1 MTGVGSPRAPPGGL
15 VIVRVLVLASLFL
28 VACGDTAVDGSLEF
42 KRIFETRTQA
52 KAYRDVPFDL
62 ETPSFFRTTDVLPD
76 LDVRALAR
84 FDGAM
89 WAGTASGL
97 VKLDA
102 AGARFERVDAAAA
115 EPVLDLVPTPA
126 ALVVT
131 RPGAIDVVTT
141 GAPVRTVFTAT
152 TAALRSATR
161 REPDGA
167 LYAATDAG
175 LYALGA
181 VPARLTEGAARA
193 VVVHDGTLYVA
204 TAAGVARLDAA
215 THVLHEAWTAPVELP
230 DDDVRALAIASD
242 GALLAATAT
251 GFAKLP
257 LGGGAASHVVAGLE
271 GLPNPDLTS
280 IGEAG
285 GVVISGHAIGA
296 TVLAGGKKDH
306 YTSLRWT
313 LDPRVTDVAI
323 DADGTRWLATSLGVT
338 QIRLVPS
345 TLTAK
350 AELHESMLPRYW
362 RMDGFVDDVI
372 EFDGAWDQSGTP
384 RTDDNDNDGLWTQMQ
399 IGTWCLAYA
408 ATGDEA
414 HYARARK
421 AMDVMQLQLDIPA
434 KTFAAAGRA
443 PGFIT
448 RSLVRDDEG
457 AVFEDKKTRDN
468 WHREEWEGRTYYWKD
483 DTSSDEYAGHY
494 FGIPLFYDL
503 CAKSEA
509 EKDALRERLRTAT
522 DYLIDNDYLLV
533 DLDGAPTTHGHWK
546 DLGAAADGLDL
557 CTARYGFDI
566 ATCIDSYHGG
576 GWLNSLEILG
586 HLLATWHLT
595 GDPKYYDEYE
605 RLYTEERYGKMIPI
619 HDDLFTVSSP
629 RFANHSDHELAMLA
643 YYTLLRYEPNEDRR
657 AILVKSIRD
666 FYEYEREE
674 HNPWQVATI
683 ASAYGDDVDL
693 DGAVQTLKDLPND
706 WRTVRYDNSHRVDAR
721 RDQNDRF
728 DRPQFKTVFPY
739 DELRTMKWNSSPY
752 AVVDGG
758 DPRSVLVPTAY
769 LIAYWMARYHGLLEV
784 P

>member
-1 MTGVGSPRAPPGGL
+1 MEL
-15 VIVRVLVLASLFL
+15 
-28 VACGDTAVDGSLEF
+28 

-52 KAYRDVPFDL
+52 KVYRDVPFDL
-62 ETPSFFRTTDVLPD
+62 ETPRFFRTTDVLPD

-84 FDGAM
+84 FDGAT
-89 WAGTASGL
+89 WAGTATGL

-102 AGARFERVDAAAA
+102 AGARFERVDASTEA
-115 EPVLDLVPTPA
+115 VLELVATSA

-131 RPGAIDVVTT
+131 RPGAIDVWT
-141 GAPVRTVFTAT
+141 GGVPVRTTFTAT
-152 TAALRSATR
+152 TAALRAATR
-161 REPDGA
+161 SEAGVV
-167 LYAATDAG
+167 YAATDAG
-175 LYALGA
+175 LYALGGM
-181 VPARLTEGAARA
+181 PERLTTSPARA
-193 VVVHDGTLYVA
+193 VLAHGGTLFVA
-204 TAAGVARLDAA
+204 TPEGVLRVDAESGA
-215 THVLHEAWTAPVELP
+215 PLAPWTAPDVLP
-230 DDDVRALAIASD
+230 DDDVRALAISAD
-242 GALLAATAT
+242 GATLFAATAT
-251 GFAKLP
+251 GFAKIP
-257 LGGGAASHVVAGLE
+257 VAGGASTIVVAGE
-271 GLPNPDLTS
+271 GGLPNGELLA
-280 IGEAG
+280 IAEAG
-285 GVVISGHAIGA
+285 GAVITGHAIGA
-296 TVLAGGKKDH
+296 TVLAGAKKDH
-306 YTSLRWT
+306 YTSLRWV
-313 LDPRVTDVAI
+313 LDPKVNDVAI
-323 DADGTRWLATSLGVT
+323 DADGTRWLATSAGLT
-338 QIRLVPS
+338 RITLEPT

-350 AELHESMLPRYW
+350 AELHEAMLPRYW

-372 EFDGAWDQSGTP
+372 EYDDAWDQTGAP

-408 ATGDEA
+408 VTGDEE
-414 HYARARK
+414 HYVRARK
-421 AMDVMQLQLDIPA
+421 AMDVMMMLFDVPA
-434 KTFAAAGRA
+434 KTFTTAGKS

-457 AVFEDKKTRDN
+457 AVFDDKTTRAN
-468 WHREEWEGRTYYWKD
+468 WHREEYEGRTYYWKD

-503 CAKSEA
+503 CAKTDA
-509 EKDALRERLRTAT
+509 EKEALRERLRAST
-522 DYLIDNDYLLV
+522 DYLIANDYLLI
-533 DLDGAPTTHGHWK
+533 DLDGAPTTHGHWR

-557 CTARYGFDI
+557 CTSRYGFDI

-595 GDPKYYDEYE
+595 GDQKYYDEYE
-605 RLYTEERYGKMIPI
+605 RLYTVERYGKMIPI
-619 HDDLFTVSSP
+619 HEDLFTVTSP

-683 ASAYGDDVDL
+683 ASAFGEDVDL
-693 DGAVQTLKDLPND
+693 DGAVQTLKDMPND

-721 RDQNDRF
+721 RDVNDRF
-728 DRPQFKTVFPY
+728 DRPQFRSVFPY
-739 DELRTMKWNSSPY
+739 DEIRTMKWNSSPY

-758 DPRSVLVPTAY
+758 DPRSVLVPTSY
-769 LIAYWMARYHGLLEV
+769 LIAYWMARYHGLVEA